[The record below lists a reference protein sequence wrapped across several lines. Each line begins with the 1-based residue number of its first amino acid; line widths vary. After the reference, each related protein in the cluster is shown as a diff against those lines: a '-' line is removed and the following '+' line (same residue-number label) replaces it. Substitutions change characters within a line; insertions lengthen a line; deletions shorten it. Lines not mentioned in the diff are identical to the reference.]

1 MGGARREEEQ
11 DDLQSF
17 EAGSATSEG
26 GFSEGIG
33 RRRSL
38 DGQVF
43 AQQPPFGFGHDG
55 AAPPLT
61 DAAGLAGGGAAPTE
75 ASDRGSVEDQHED
88 DRHSVAFSDL
98 AYSDAGGEAGEG
110 EPAPAGRFWGAGSNA
125 SEGGSSYAGEG
136 GAAGAGEPAH
146 AAAEGYAPLGAAQ
159 AGRGWGA
166 SSNASEGGSSYT
178 GEARA
183 ARGWGASSNAS
194 DGGGSL
200 AGSVGVTGA
209 PAS

>member
-55 AAPPLT
+55 A
-61 DAAGLAGGGAAPTE
+61 DGGAAQTE

-183 ARGWGASSNAS
+183 AS

-209 PAS
+209 AATS

>member
-55 AAPPLT
+55 AAPSLT

-75 ASDRGSVEDQHED
+75 ASDRGSVEDQVIPTPLHVLG
-88 DRHSVAFSDL
+88 RISPIFSPFFPVFCAFSP
-98 AYSDAGGEAGEG
+98 SRRG
-110 EPAPAGRFWGAGSNA
+110 GSN
-125 SEGGSSYAGEG
+125 EPQAGTQGQETVARAPKHRFAG
-136 GAAGAGEPAH
+136 LANSGCWERMACSPEQQLERRVAALCLC
-146 AAAEGYAPLGAAQ
+146 AAETFPCSSPATSSTAL
-159 AGRGWGA
+159 A
-166 SSNASEGGSSYT
+166 SRST
-178 GEARA
+178 R
-183 ARGWGASSNAS
+183 
-194 DGGGSL
+194 
-200 AGSVGVTGA
+200 
-209 PAS
+209 